1 VNVLPSGKAMAL
13 FRLIRFFTAAR
24 EHARLDRDVLR
35 QAGDVAPRHETY
47 HRRIVW
53 VSGVTGVI
61 VAVAGTAV
69 VFMEAGDDREGA
81 IAYLAPLLFG
91 AAGIILGAAAA
102 CLFAPREFLL
112 GPIGRRWMAFIGA
125 KSTASARF
133 VCAVVALLLAGIALF
148 LALAPTLQAHGI
160 LPPRRP

>member
-1 VNVLPSGKAMAL
+1 VAL
-13 FRLIRFFTAAR
+13 FRLIRFFAAAR
-24 EHARLDRDVLR
+24 EHARLDSKVLR
-35 QAGDVAPRHETY
+35 QAGAIAPRHETY

-53 VSGVTGVI
+53 VSGITGVV
-61 VAVAGTAV
+61 VAAAGTAV
-69 VFMEAGDDREGA
+69 VFMEPGDERERFVT
-81 IAYLAPLLFG
+81 YLSPLLFG

-102 CLFAPREFLL
+102 CLVAPREFLL

-133 VCAVVALLLAGIALF
+133 VCAVVALLLAGVAIF
-148 LALAPTLQAHGI
+148 LALAPTLQAHGV